1 MGFHSYFVGRI
12 IVDIFIVAYSYLSL
26 VTYGCYMLHMVA
38 TSYICTDFRPILV
51 LFSNSILSSAAFQAV
66 FICFQ
71 SKNITVLGLPDNSLH
86 PVQNR
91 VHKFIFFQTV
101 DLLRITWM
109 VPYTEKYI

>member
-12 IVDIFIVAYSYLSL
+12 IFDIFIVTYSYFSL

-38 TSYICTDFRPILV
+38 TNYICTDFRPILV
-51 LFSNSILSSAAFQAV
+51 LLASTIFSSAAFQAV

-71 SKNITVLGLPDNSLH
+71 SKIFTVPGLPDNSLH

-91 VHKFIFFQTV
+91 VHMFFFFRRLI
-101 DLLRITWM
+101 LLRITWL
-109 VPYTEKYI
+109 VPYNEKYI